1 MTMSER
7 STKSC
12 IALDAFN
19 ALRIYHASFHGFN
32 IGGIPRSSQKVKISI
47 DFINNENKKCTY
59 VYICSASQP
68 KSVTFQAKAD
78 ERQDRVSYQ
87 VPKYKN
93 SM

>member
-1 MTMSER
+1 MSER

-47 DFINNENKKCTY
+47 DFINTENKKCTH

-68 KSVTFQAKAD
+68 NCDTYQAKAD
-78 ERQDRVSYQ
+78 ERKDRVSYQ
-87 VPKYKN
+87 VPKYNN
-93 SM
+93 SI